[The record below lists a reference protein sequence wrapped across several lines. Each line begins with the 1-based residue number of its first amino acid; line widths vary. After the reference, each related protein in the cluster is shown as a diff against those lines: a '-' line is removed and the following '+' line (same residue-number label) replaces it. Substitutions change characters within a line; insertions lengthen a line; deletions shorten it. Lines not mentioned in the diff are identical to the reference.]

1 MRIDYSAAG
10 QVSQLKN
17 LWLRAFGDGEEFL
30 NSFFETAYAP
40 ERCRCITIE
49 DRVAAMLFW
58 FDTECAGQ
66 RFAYLYAVSTDPD
79 FQNRGLCRKLMAD
92 TEALL
97 KEQGYHGVLLYP
109 ASEGLSRMYGK
120 MGYERCTAVREFT
133 CEAGEPTPLRK
144 ISSAEYASLRRQL
157 LPEGGVIQE
166 GAMLDFLADQADFY
180 AGNGWVAAVS
190 LYDGNLHCQELLGSC
205 AAAPGIVAAL
215 GKTEGFFRTTGD
227 EKPFAMMRKLD
238 ARCGTPAY
246 FGLPLD

>member
-120 MGYERCTAVREFT
+120 MGYGRCTAVREFT
-133 CEAGEPTPLRK
+133 CEAGDPIPMRQL
-144 ISSAEYASLRRQL
+144 SPVEYARLRRRL
-157 LPEGGVIQE
+157 LPDGGVIQE
-166 GAMLDFLADQADFY
+166 GAMLDFLATQADFY
-180 AGNGWVAAVS
+180 AGDGWVAAVS
-190 LYDGNLHCQELLGSC
+190 IYEGKLHCQELLGNC
-205 AAAPGIVAAL
+205 GAAPGIVAAL
-215 GKTEGFFRTTGD
+215 GKSDGFFRTAGSG
-227 EKPFAMMRKLD
+227 KPFAMVKKLD
-238 ARCGTPAY
+238 EGCKIPAY